1 MLASDKSGFTPRRK
15 MRTRDELKQ
24 LQSLSLDIKIA
35 MSKKRIQQW
44 ANEFGTDG
52 VYVSFSG
59 GKDSTVL
66 LELVRGL
73 YPDVE
78 AVYVDTGLEYPE
90 IRGFV
95 KKFDNVTILRPKKN
109 FKQVITEY
117 GYPVI
122 SKDIS
127 GKTAEVKRSLE
138 LGNNNTVRY
147 RQFMGVE
154 KNDNGQ
160 PSEFNCVK
168 YKFLLDA
175 PFKISDK
182 CCSEM
187 KKKPFREHEKRVGKV
202 PLIGQLS
209 VESRL
214 RQSNWIRYGCN
225 AFGMKNPQS
234 NPMSFWVENDVLRYI
249 HENKLTIADV
259 YGEVVVDS
267 ADQVPGQINIYD
279 YLEDYRGCTYRTTG
293 CDRTGCMFCLHG
305 AHLEKGTGRL
315 ERMKKTHPDRYNFVM
330 RGGALGKDG
339 MWRPSKEG
347 LGFKFVID
355 WLNEN
360 GNLDIRY

>member
-1 MLASDKSGFTPRRK
+1 
-15 MRTRDELKQ
+15 MRTRNDLKQ
-24 LQSLSLDIKIA
+24 LQALPLDIKIA
-35 MSKKRIQQW
+35 MSKNRIRQW
-44 ANEFGTDG
+44 VNEFGADG
-52 VYVSFSG
+52 VYLSFSG

-66 LELVRGL
+66 LEMIRNL

-122 SKDIS
+122 SKEVS
-127 GKTAEVKRSLE
+127 GKTAEVKRSIE
-138 LGNNNTVRY
+138 LGNYNTVRY

-154 KNDNGQ
+154 KKDDGK

-182 CCSEM
+182 CCSVM
-187 KKKPFREHEKRVGKV
+187 KKKPFREYEKGTGKV
-202 PLIGQLS
+202 PFIGQLS
-209 VESRL
+209 AESKL

-225 AFGMKNPQS
+225 AFEMEHQQS
-234 NPMSFWVENDVLRYI
+234 NPLSFWTNNDILTYI
-249 HENKLTIADV
+249 HKYNLPIALV
-259 YGEVVVDS
+259 YGEVVVD
-267 ADQVPGQINIYD
+267 DKPEIEGQVNIHD
-279 YLEDYRGCTYRTTG
+279 LLGDYRECQFRTTG
-293 CDRTGCMFCLHG
+293 CDRTGCMFCLYG

-315 ERMKKTHPDRYNFVM
+315 ERMKETHSDRYDYVM
-330 RGGALGKDG
+330 YGGEFGEDG
-339 MWRPSKEG
+339 MWVPSKEG
-347 LGFKFVID
+347 LGFKFVVE
-355 WLNEN
+355 WLNEH
-360 GNLDIRY
+360 GNLNIRY